1 MNDQK
6 AQTGK
11 RAQLNAKTPWYVS
24 ALCLIGVDVSGL
36 TKRQVKDMAHA
47 KLGRSKHVGGRKR
60 HAIKRTLSLCGRS
73 DRHVRTMGRR
83 R

>member
-11 RAQLNAKTPWYVS
+11 RAPTNAKSPWYVR
-24 ALCLIGVDVSGL
+24 ALALVGVNVSGP

-47 KLGRSKHVGGRKR
+47 KLTRSKHAGGRKR
-60 HAIKRTLSLCGRS
+60 HAVKRVRFGRS

-83 R
+83 

>member
-11 RAQLNAKTPWYVS
+11 RAPTNAKSPWYVQ
-24 ALCLIGVDVSGL
+24 ALRLIGVDVSRL

-47 KLGRSKHVGGRKR
+47 KLSRSKHAGGRKR
-60 HAIKRTLSLCGRS
+60 HAVKCVRFGRS
-73 DRHVRTMGRR
+73 DQHVRTMGRR
-83 R
+83 